1 MKPKSSCE
9 FSDLAKKL
17 NSNEISLTAG
27 SKPAMPAYARACGMT
42 VKPTV
47 TPATKSP
54 TASWLEYLNG
64 GKCSIE
70 MFKNLVE
77 FQRFKFHF

>member
-1 MKPKSSCE
+1 MNHINRT
-9 FSDLAKKL
+9 A
-17 NSNEISLTAG
+17 NETKIRSIIFKNIKYDSEILLTAG

-54 TASWLEYLNG
+54 IAS
-64 GKCSIE
+64 
-70 MFKNLVE
+70 
-77 FQRFKFHF
+77 